1 MTSYLQSEGTIDCL
15 LEIDKARTNSGL
27 WWPRVQATISSAHYW
42 QAGQPTSPQ

>member
-27 WWPRVQATISSAHYW
+27 LWLRT
-42 QAGQPTSPQ
+42 AGRTTPQ